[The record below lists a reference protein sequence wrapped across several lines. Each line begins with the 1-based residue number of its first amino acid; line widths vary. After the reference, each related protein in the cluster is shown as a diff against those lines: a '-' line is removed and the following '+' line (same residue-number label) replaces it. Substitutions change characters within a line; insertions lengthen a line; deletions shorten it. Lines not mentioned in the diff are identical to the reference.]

1 MTADVEYTPSTTV
14 SDFITSESFYNFI
27 IGPVGPVSA
36 DTEFLTP
43 EGWKRIDQY
52 VEGDEVAQWTPDPDN
67 DPTAGKLEFVAPDD
81 YIVGP
86 ATEFNYFH
94 NKHSLSMCVSDAH
107 RVPYYD
113 YRGQLQEAPGGHVA
127 QHPSTRLVP
136 TAFIPVDRPGTGI
149 SEAVLRLAVAIHA
162 DGSFPSMCPTST
174 ARKDWCV
181 VSLRKERKKTRLR
194 QLLEAAGV
202 PYSERTYPQR
212 PTETVVSFHSPYV
225 GKRYDEHWW
234 RATAVELSIVL
245 DEMSYWDG
253 LFEGDETRF
262 STTSKSDA
270 DFMQYAAHACGG
282 RASINAYDDPRSEAW
297 ATVYTVGIA
306 RAGSKKAAVR
316 IRDTTQIDKVPAEG
330 GKQYCF
336 STPSTY
342 FLARHNGCV
351 FVTGNSA
358 KTTGILFKI
367 LYHAR
372 RQAPGKDGKR
382 RTRWV
387 VVRNT
392 APQLKD
398 TTINSFF
405 TWFKPGVAGKWV
417 SGRTMFVFEFDDV
430 YAEVMF
436 RPLDTPDDVSR
447 VLSLEV
453 TGAVLDEFV
462 EIPKAIV
469 EALSGR
475 CGRYPSTQ
483 EGGCTWWGMWGASNP
498 GNEDNWWFEWLDVT
512 GTGVRP
518 KNMAYFEQPSG
529 WSEEAENVENLPGKR
544 GYYENLAEGKSPE
557 WVKQFIEVQWGYSLS
572 GKPVYSAFNAD
583 MHIAKKPIP
592 VQPNLPLIIGFDAGL
607 TPSAIFGQQDLHGRV
622 LTLDELVSNNMGA
635 QRFCRTVLLP
645 LINSRFRNVKEIYL
659 VGDPAMVQRAQS
671 DERSVMDI
679 LKEELDFPVDI
690 AFSNTLVDRIGA
702 VEYQLSTLTPVGAAL
717 LVDPRCKVL
726 IRGYRSGYMYRI
738 NTKGA
743 VGHSPDKNEY
753 SHPHDANQ
761 YMMMGFSNVKRQS
774 QMRKRVQSIVQGNS
788 GNMSSYARW

>member
-14 SDFITSESFYNFI
+14 SDLITSESFYNFI
-27 IGPVGPVSA
+27 IGPVG
-36 DTEFLTP
+36 
-43 EGWKRIDQY
+43 
-52 VEGDEVAQWTPDPDN
+52 
-67 DPTAGKLEFVAPDD
+67 
-81 YIVGP
+81 
-86 ATEFNYFH
+86 
-94 NKHSLSMCVSDAH
+94 
-107 RVPYYD
+107 
-113 YRGQLQEAPGGHVA
+113 
-127 QHPSTRLVP
+127 
-136 TAFIPVDRPGTGI
+136 
-149 SEAVLRLAVAIHA
+149 
-162 DGSFPSMCPTST
+162 
-174 ARKDWCV
+174 
-181 VSLRKERKKTRLR
+181 
-194 QLLEAAGV
+194 
-202 PYSERTYPQR
+202 
-212 PTETVVSFHSPYV
+212 
-225 GKRYDEHWW
+225 
-234 RATAVELSIVL
+234 
-245 DEMSYWDG
+245 
-253 LFEGDETRF
+253 
-262 STTSKSDA
+262 
-270 DFMQYAAHACGG
+270 
-282 RASINAYDDPRSEAW
+282 
-297 ATVYTVGIA
+297 
-306 RAGSKKAAVR
+306 
-316 IRDTTQIDKVPAEG
+316 
-330 GKQYCF
+330 
-336 STPSTY
+336 
-342 FLARHNGCV
+342 
-351 FVTGNSA
+351 SA

-512 GTGVRP
+512 GTGERP
-518 KNMAYFEQPSG
+518 KNMTYLEQPSG